1 MAERPPSEG
10 ERLIGSCNCCRI
22 AVKDIANRDEETCL
36 RVDWER
42 GLVGGQTINGLMD
55 GKVREFVV
63 HGHHIRVMRS
73 GDCWQ
78 VSVDGMWLEGDFS
91 SAEEAWSRGVDE
103 CESRS
108 AVGPAHNDRKQ
119 DDD

>member
-1 MAERPPSEG
+1 MAG
-10 ERLIGSCNCCRI
+10 N
-22 AVKDIANRDEETCL
+22 
-36 RVDWER
+36 
-42 GLVGGQTINGLMD
+42 VGKQPINGFMD

-73 GDCWQ
+73 GNRWQ
-78 VSVDGMWLEGDFS
+78 VSVDGMWLGGDFL

-103 CESRS
+103 CDSRS
-108 AVGPAHNDRKQ
+108 AVGPGHNDRKP